1 MRSQKATR
9 RQRATHAEHRLTQI
23 GACTRSPNAKTRVS
37 PFSSRASLSG
47 CKRPHH
53 LKCQETKLQARKG
66 LQNVRQKGPPT
77 RPAVDPA
84 VRRRRWKM
92 AAVSMAVSLEYLPGR
107 GATAELAP
115 RTLLGCPLSH
125 CLGRWLSAL
134 TRGEH
139 SSIFARTLFDRPLMF
154 APRRSNGATAPLP
167 DLTIRGRS
175 LQERFRWQFD
185 CHALSPA
192 VHHGLRAGQL
202 GAGWCSAY
210 RCTDP

>member
-92 AAVSMAVSLEYLPGR
+92 AVVSMAVSLQYLPGR

-125 CLGRWLSAL
+125 CSGRWLSAL

-139 SSIFARTLFDRPLMF
+139 SSIFARTLFDRPVQQDKAEPARDKHHNFM
-154 APRRSNGATAPLP
+154 RVSYW
-167 DLTIRGRS
+167 RGIFEKHEH
-175 LQERFRWQFD
+175 L
-185 CHALSPA
+185 
-192 VHHGLRAGQL
+192 
-202 GAGWCSAY
+202 
-210 RCTDP
+210 